1 MNRNS
6 TTACYH
12 CNSSK
17 KIIALVKHSE
27 LVISSHKNDDFW
39 AGAGMYFWDNIS
51 NARYWYDQKKKHG
64 EAPANIKIAKIYL
77 TYDEE
82 SELLDLTDWETIE
95 LVENLAQ
102 TLKNKDGKERRIGK
116 IIDEYCKEN
125 NCKLVKEAWNYYSK
139 SKRKPEILKGTKIT
153 PHIKVIYCLK
163 EGNSDIITRKEYV
176 EEKESWPKR
185 KNWNSF

>member
-17 KIIALVKHSE
+17 KIMSLVERRE
-27 LVISSHKNDDFW
+27 LVISSHEQDDFW
-39 AGAGMYFWDNIS
+39 AGAGMYFWDNMS
-51 NARYWYDQKKKHG
+51 NARYWYVQKKKHG
-64 EAPANIKIAKIYL
+64 ENPSNIKIAKIYL

-82 SELLDLTDWETIE
+82 NELLDLTDSETIE

-102 TLKNKDGKERRIGK
+102 IMKNKDGKDRRIGK

-125 NCKLVKEAWNYYSK
+125 NCKIVKEAGKYYS
-139 SKRKPEILKGTKIT
+139 RKKPIPKILEGTRIT
-153 PHIKVIYCLK
+153 PFIKIIYCLK
-163 EGNSDIITRKEYV
+163 EGNSDIITKTECVEYKEI
-176 EEKESWPKR
+176 ES
-185 KNWNSF
+185 